1 MVEPEGWLRLV
12 SVYLCIFS
20 SISNKETKIERIC
33 SSVKYISQPRIQV
46 YMT

>member
-1 MVEPEGWLRLV
+1 MAEIGICLSLQF
-12 SVYLCIFS
+12 FS